1 MATIG
6 LSMIVKNGGES
17 LRSCLGSVRSLVS
30 QIVIADTGSIDN
42 TIEIAREFGATIV
55 DFLWNDHYA
64 EARNAALAPMSTD
77 WVLVLDADEE
87 LSRDATSAIRE
98 LVQRAGTLVGGY
110 SLPIRN
116 YVHSP
121 VMSVAGTIATAN
133 ADAVERAKDARA
145 WSEHR
150 LCRLFRRHPDVY
162 FSGRIHEGVEQRIH
176 DAGFSCLEAEARIL
190 HFGHLEAKEE
200 SHRKKQE
207 HYCKLLRLAVKD
219 TSYYPHLWIQ
229 LALCELNF
237 ANDTDAA
244 LECAQ
249 RAVVLNPLQYDG
261 WTLLAELQTKQ
272 GQYEQAIH
280 SLGNLPDTGE
290 LGTTKAWSLGDLF
303 YNLGRF
309 PHALTMYARA
319 LENAKLGQG
328 NPTIEFESSIESRL
342 GATEVHLGMH
352 EAGFGRLH
360 RAVGSAPLVLE
371 NHNRLMKAYVLVKND
386 RCAADVTEA
395 ALQHIRSE
403 QLYRHAVALRVRLQ
417 EVDRAQNLIDSGL
430 RLFPQSEALHRMK
443 IELDFSGQGEV

>member
-1 MATIG
+1 MGAHFILSFILSRFSEGFMATIG

-87 LSRDATSAIRE
+87 LSHDATSAIRE

-133 ADAVERAKDARA
+133 ADAVERAKDARP

-150 LCRLFRRHPDVY
+150 LCRLFRRLPDVY

-200 SHRKKQE
+200 
-207 HYCKLLRLAVKD
+207 
-219 TSYYPHLWIQ
+219 I
-229 LALCELNF
+229 
-237 ANDTDAA
+237 
-244 LECAQ
+244 
-249 RAVVLNPLQYDG
+249 
-261 WTLLAELQTKQ
+261 
-272 GQYEQAIH
+272 
-280 SLGNLPDTGE
+280 
-290 LGTTKAWSLGDLF
+290 
-303 YNLGRF
+303 
-309 PHALTMYARA
+309 
-319 LENAKLGQG
+319 
-328 NPTIEFESSIESRL
+328 
-342 GATEVHLGMH
+342 
-352 EAGFGRLH
+352 
-360 RAVGSAPLVLE
+360 
-371 NHNRLMKAYVLVKND
+371 
-386 RCAADVTEA
+386 
-395 ALQHIRSE
+395 
-403 QLYRHAVALRVRLQ
+403 
-417 EVDRAQNLIDSGL
+417 
-430 RLFPQSEALHRMK
+430 
-443 IELDFSGQGEV
+443 